1 MTTDLTEYA
10 SEQQRRF
17 DLSTSPDERKQQ
29 GHFGTPPAIAHFMA
43 GQFSWISGKMRLF
56 PGIHAPERRMRKM
69 GQAPS
74 IHASEPV
81 PFSAPEPVP
90 FSAPEQS
97 GIVRVLDPGAGV
109 GTLSAAVCQRVLAET
124 TRHRLFFEL
133 WENDPRLE
141 PYLRRTMEHCRKV
154 LRQAGHDLEYTIR
167 REDFVLANSQKSL
180 FDDGPSAAFHWAILN
195 PPYFK
200 LRKESAHARAMEH
213 LVYGQPNI
221 YAFFMAVA
229 VDLLLPGG
237 EIVAIT
243 PRSYFNGPYFKRFRK
258 WFFQRVAA
266 RQIHV
271 FESRTEAF
279 RDDAVLQENV
289 ILRAEKAGT
298 SRDVILT
305 TSMGRDLAD
314 VQSVSVPY
322 DQVVD
327 NSHGDFVVRVTTN
340 EFERAIIETME
351 RLPSRFHQLGFDIS
365 TGPVVTFRSTEFLR
379 DERAEDTAPL
389 LWMHNVRP
397 FVTRFPPNNGKP
409 THIAVSTASK
419 KLLVP
424 ARRYVLLKRFTAK
437 EEKRRLVAGV
447 VDSTDSYS
455 EWIGLENHLN
465 YVFRKEPQLSSEE
478 AFGLA
483 AFFNSA
489 LVDRYFRTISGNT
502 QVNATEIRTMP
513 VPDLPTLVK
522 IGRMVHQQTSREYPE
537 IERIVGKALKLPKC
551 LIDQLCEVAK

>member
-1 MTTDLTEYA
+1 M
-10 SEQQRRF
+10 
-17 DLSTSPDERKQQ
+17 
-29 GHFGTPPAIAHFMA
+29 
-43 GQFSWISGKMRLF
+43 
-56 PGIHAPERRMRKM
+56 
-69 GQAPS
+69 
-74 IHASEPV
+74 
-81 PFSAPEPVP
+81 
-90 FSAPEQS
+90 
-97 GIVRVLDPGAGV
+97 
-109 GTLSAAVCQRVLAET
+109 
-124 TRHRLFFEL
+124 
-133 WENDPRLE
+133 
-141 PYLRRTMEHCRKV
+141 
-154 LRQAGHDLEYTIR
+154 
-167 REDFVLANSQKSL
+167 
-180 FDDGPSAAFHWAILN
+180 
-195 PPYFK
+195 
-200 LRKESAHARAMEH
+200 
-213 LVYGQPNI
+213 
-221 YAFFMAVA
+221 
-229 VDLLLPGG
+229 
-237 EIVAIT
+237 
-243 PRSYFNGPYFKRFRK
+243 
-258 WFFQRVAA
+258 
-266 RQIHV
+266 

-298 SRDVILT
+298 PRDVILT
-305 TSMGRDLAD
+305 TSVGRDLAD

-447 VDSTDSYS
+447 VDSTDSYA

-513 VPDLPTLVK
+513 VPNLPTLVK
-522 IGRMVHQQTSREYPE
+522 IGRMVQQQTSREYPE
-537 IERIVGKALKLPKC
+537 IERIVGKALKLPKG